1 MAVEPYAAQDSE
13 ASISLSSDTD
23 KSVDTQ
29 SDKEALHRDR
39 DALVAYRP
47 QDHLLLGVRHVL
59 DRELH
64 HLRQGVREEGPGR
77 EDLAHGP
84 VDQSPL
90 RSSLRKRKALLLQE
104 APRVL
109 LQGLPALQAGLIL
122 GLVSR
127 APLSRALQQW
137 QRLPDSPE
145 LAQGVA
151 VPEHPQ

>member
-1 MAVEPYAAQDSE
+1 MEGATESGTPLLRVAAPVDLHLRQGPRASNAVHEGLVHLWE
-13 ASISLSSDTD
+13 LL
-23 KSVDTQ
+23 
-29 SDKEALHRDR
+29 EALHRDR

-64 HLRQGVREEGPGR
+64 HLRRGVREEGPGR

-90 RSSLRKRKALLLQE
+90 RSCLQE

-109 LQGLPALQAGLIL
+109 LQGLSARR
-122 GLVSR
+122 V
-127 APLSRALQQW
+127 
-137 QRLPDSPE
+137 
-145 LAQGVA
+145 
-151 VPEHPQ
+151 